1 MLNIKPNEKS
11 LVNFSHI
18 ESSAFLTTYLEL
30 ITHWKAISWPYCFN
44 TELLWPCGG
53 REQKSSCLNLCSVMT
68 DKRPQKKHK
77 LKNRKISSEA
87 LYKQSQ
93 IFTVD
98 LTVNCLA
105 LLLWLSHVYLLC
117 KHRWLSNTDCQD
129 HWCFKRRVHP
139 KINMLSLFTHVV
151 LNLCAV
157 LIYYNYLY
165 LLF

>member
-1 MLNIKPNEKS
+1 MLNIKPKEKS
-11 LVNFSHI
+11 LVSFSQNT

-53 REQKSSCLNLCSVMT
+53 REQKSSGLNLCLVMT

-93 IFTVD
+93 IFTVG
-98 LTVNCLA
+98 LTVNRLA
-105 LLLWLSHVYLLC
+105 LLLWLSHMYFLC
-117 KHRWLSNTDCQD
+117 KHRWLSNTARISDVLKVSSPKNKYFVIFHSCCPEFVY
-129 HWCFKRRVHP
+129 CFY
-139 KINMLSLFTHVV
+139 SL
-151 LNLCAV
+151 
-157 LIYYNYLY
+157 
-165 LLF
+165 